1 MKLNPYTLVLADDH
15 AMFRKGIKKILTGVN
30 DLEVIGEAG
39 DGLEL
44 LDLLKKISPHMVIID
59 IAMPRLRGLE
69 ATREIKQLYPKI
81 KILLLTMHKKR
92 EFIELAVKA
101 GADGYLLKDDAD
113 TELLQA
119 INNIRRGEKFISS
132 LLATE
137 LADLVMG
144 KSHKGPLSLRERE
157 VMQLVAEGKSSKE
170 IAESL
175 YISVFTVRRHRE
187 RIRQKLNLKTTAD
200 LVKYAID
207 HGYASS
213 DP

>member
-1 MKLNPYTLVLADDH
+1 MNPYTLVLADDH
-15 AMFRKGIKKILTGVN
+15 AMFRKGIKKILTGVD

-44 LDLLKKISPHMVIID
+44 LALLKEISPHMGILD
-59 IAMPRLRGLE
+59 IAMPNLRGLE

-81 KILLLTMHKKR
+81 KILLLTMHKKK
-92 EFIELAVKA
+92 EFIEQAMRA
-101 GADGYLLKDDAD
+101 GADGYLLKEDAD

-119 INNIRRGEKFISS
+119 INTIRQGNKFISQ
-132 LLATE
+132 LLTSE

-144 KSHKGPLSLRERE
+144 KRQEGPLSLRERE
-157 VMQLVAEGKSSKE
+157 VMQLLAEGKSSRE

-175 YISVFTVRRHRE
+175 YISIFTVHRHRE
-187 RIRQKLNLKTTAD
+187 SIRRKLKVKNMAD